1 MLYGTNGYCSSTW
14 ETVACT
20 TFRGGAYNED
30 NSTTKGTPLTSA
42 FPVDGQPYPAM
53 SMVTDNITLNSN
65 FTMSNFPVGIA
76 QEDWGEQGYHP
87 QMAVGLGS
95 NSTILNT
102 LKAAGKIAS
111 RSWSMF
117 YGRIGGTS
125 STQLDGNF
133 VFGGYDRAKVTGQNY
148 TSYLTNSQT
157 TTCTTRMIVSITD
170 LVLNFPNGTDY
181 SLMGGVAANAIQAC
195 LVPDYPVLM
204 TLPLEPY
211 FYDFQLA
218 TSEDLSDRS
227 FGLYY
232 YGILY
237 GVGEATYA
245 PLLTPLS
252 LPHMTNVTQ
261 I

>member
-14 ETVACT
+14 TTAACT
-20 TFRGGAYNED
+20 TFHGGAYNEAG
-30 NSTTKGTPLTSA
+30 STSQGTPATNQ
-42 FPVDGQPYPAM
+42 FPVDGQSYPPM
-53 SMVTDNITLNSN
+53 SMITDNITLNSN
-65 FTMSNFPVGIA
+65 FTMGNFPMGIA

-87 QMAVGLGS
+87 QMAIGLGS
-95 NSTILNT
+95 NSTILNA

-170 LVLNFPNGTDY
+170 LVLNFPNGTNY
-181 SLMGGVAANAIQAC
+181 SLMGGIAANAISAC

-204 TLPLEPY
+204 TLPLDPY
-211 FYDFQLA
+211 FYDFQSA
-218 TSEDLSDRS
+218 TSEDISDRS

-232 YGILY
+232 YGMLY
-237 GVGEATYA
+237 EAGEATYV

-252 LPHMTNVTQ
+252 NMTNIVTQ